1 LNSRSGGKMKV
12 KMFICAVLLMFAVTG
27 CAGVQ
32 TAGDSGSSSKGM
44 TKEELKQMGVDE
56 NKGYY

>member
-1 LNSRSGGKMKV
+1 MKV
-12 KMFICAVLLMFAVTG
+12 KLFFCAVMLMFVVTG

-32 TAGDSGSSSKGM
+32 TGGGDSGPSKGM
-44 TKEELKQMGVDE
+44 TKEDYKRMGVDE